1 MIYTP
6 FGVIVTRGFNFSKKL
21 DLLIKRCYYNTV
33 SYSTT
38 VTQENKR
45 KMKKLIV
52 AIVSAAMLLC
62 FTGCDGRDPV
72 LVDTVSYD
80 VSPDIR
86 SIDIDIKAGDLCF
99 KRGEVFAVESN
110 LAHLAVND
118 DNDRLAIR
126 SPAVSTPFGSGSY
139 QDAVLTVYVPSGAVL
154 DRIDI
159 STGAGRLSIDELAAK
174 SIEFD
179 LGAGEVSIGS
189 LVATGSADIDGG
201 AGRITISGGA
211 LNDLDVDMG
220 VGDLN
225 ITSRLSGDCQFNMG
239 VGSASI
245 TLFGSMD
252 DYRLDV
258 SKGIGAV
265 TVDGK
270 AVTDFGSSG
279 NGSCEIEIN
288 GGVGSI
294 DLFFEETEEE

>member
-1 MIYTP
+1 
-6 FGVIVTRGFNFSKKL
+6 
-21 DLLIKRCYYNTV
+21 
-33 SYSTT
+33 
-38 VTQENKR
+38 
-45 KMKKLIV
+45 MKKILV

-86 SIDIDIKAGDLCF
+86 SIEIDIKAGDLCF

-126 SPAVSTPFGSGSY
+126 SPAVSTPFSSSSY
-139 QDAVLTVYVPSGAVL
+139 QDAVLTVYVPAGAVL

-245 TLFGSMD
+245 TLFGSPD

-270 AVTDFGSSG
+270 AVTDFSSSG

-294 DLFFEETEEE
+294 DLYFEETEEE